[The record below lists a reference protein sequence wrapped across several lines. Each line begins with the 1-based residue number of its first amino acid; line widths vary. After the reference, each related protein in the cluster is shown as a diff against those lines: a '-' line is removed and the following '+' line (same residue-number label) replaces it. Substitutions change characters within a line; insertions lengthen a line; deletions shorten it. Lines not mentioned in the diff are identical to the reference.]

1 MTMTPVYGPLLDP
14 TISGPLGPG
23 GVGLEAGGCYNHR
36 RRDTRCVPGDL
47 QTIISILS
55 EIMADRTRKRL
66 VWDIRKD
73 LITLP
78 SDELFHIA
86 KVIGPVQGKD
96 SSELDLEDS
105 GGCFEYINAFMSSE
119 SLLEIE
125 DQGMSRLL
133 SLQATVKSAKQF
145 CNTEC
150 TSDVDTNTHLAHV
163 SHPPTTD
170 EQPLTTNGTYLTPQA
185 ATDLGGVKGA
195 EPRTNTDLIKMLAEY
210 EALSKKIQQ
219 YMTTPTQHTDMAQS
233 GAQGNPIP
241 PPPLHRTE
249 RPQLTAHSTF
259 PMVGLPCIQP
269 REFKIH
275 GGQIGD
281 HSSDI
286 AYNNVCRQMDA
297 GLRENFSETDI
308 IRGVLRI
315 IKPGIFK
322 EMLINKDDM
331 TVDELKGFLQ
341 SHLGDRSSTELFQE
355 LMCTKQSDHETPQQF
370 LYRVMGLKQKI
381 LYAARQAD
389 SDRKYSAA
397 TVQDVFLHTVY
408 QGLSHRCKDIRSELK
423 PLLADSND
431 AILRHVMK
439 NETVHSDDEGGKT
452 EAAGRKSQNDPIK
465 QLTARIDALTN
476 MVDAL
481 QHSLAAR
488 VERVYWRRETGLST
502 LLHLRW
508 VLKTTS
514 AAGKREPATAEGQP
528 VTAERMSQTD
538 SIFLTLEGPEGIK
551 AIDQRCTN
559 QRQKDKSTDPKVEHR
574 TQRTNS
580 LDPYQTKTDTII
592 KLIGSKAL
600 TQCNLNGLTVRALLD
615 TGAQV
620 SIVDRVWKE
629 KYLPDIEVRPLQD
642 LLGCGDDLKVCAV
655 NGDLI
660 PFDGWTVIT
669 VNLLGNEDPSLSI
682 NVLFLVSKMPIERPL
697 LGFNVIEELIQ
708 GQPEQLMQTL
718 TALLAGAIDVP
729 NEKAQTIIDVIWTT
743 EEDECGRLKVGQ
755 SGFIIPAGQV
765 AWVQCR
771 ITSKLAQLDSLVLFE
786 PQEDNTH
793 LRYLDIGEGLL
804 EIPNKSDSYT
814 SVPIGNYTGS
824 DVILP
829 QGTVLGTLQRIER
842 IVEPGQS
849 SGARQTVRVQTA
861 VTEESDSNTGLWHP
875 PVDLGHLSDSQRE
888 IVQKM
893 LYEESSVFSKGD
905 DDIGCIPSLQMS
917 ITLQDVIPVQRAYS
931 AVPKPLFSEVKG
943 YIQELLAKG
952 WIVKSKSPYA
962 APVVCIRKKDGK
974 LRLCVDYHLL
984 NKKTIPDRHPL
995 PRIQELIDTLGGY
1008 SWFSILDQGKAYHQ
1022 GFIDEGSR
1030 HMTAFITPWGLY
1042 EWVRIPFGLSNAPAA
1057 FQRSMEEM
1065 LDSLRDECCLLYLDD
1080 VLCYAKSFEEH
1091 VESLR
1096 RVLRALRCHGVK
1108 LKPEKCEMF
1117 RKEVRYVGRL
1127 VSAEGVRID
1136 PRDLEAVRSV
1146 THRTPQTVGDVR
1158 RLLGFLSY
1166 YRTFIQD
1173 FSRVARPLYE
1183 LLQAKTGPEQAL
1195 HGRRN
1200 TKGPQVPSKTP
1211 VQWTRDHQQALE
1223 RLVGMLEE
1231 PPVLA
1236 YPNFSLPFT
1245 LHTDASEEGLGA
1257 ILYQRQEG
1265 KLRVIGYGSRTLTKA
1280 ERNYRL
1286 HSGKLE
1292 FLALK
1297 WAVCE
1302 KFRDYLFYAQRFA
1315 VYTDNNPLTYVMST
1329 AKLNAVGHRWVGEL
1343 SDFRFDIKYRPG
1355 RVNIDADTLS
1365 RLPLDIEAF
1374 ESQCTEQLPTSV
1386 VQVAWEGSHVSGEK
1400 DVAWIAALY
1409 MSAVEEKVEPSPSCL
1424 PTIELEELITAQRD
1438 DPVIS
1443 QVRQWK
1449 VDGVNPTEE
1458 MRGNLT
1464 GTSRKLMY
1472 EWSKLHVEG
1481 GLLYRRTMERKQ
1493 LVLPSKYKKLALEHL
1508 HDRMGHVG
1516 TERVLSLARD
1526 RFYWPYMKAEIEGY
1540 VTRKCPCIKQKKPS
1554 AHVRAPMSCIT
1565 THSPMELVCIDYLH
1579 LEPSCGGYEYILVV
1593 MDHFTSFAQ
1602 AYPTKNKS
1610 GRTAAE
1616 RLFQDCIP
1624 RFGYPAKL
1632 HHDQGREFENELFR
1646 TLRQLAGIRHS
1657 RTSPYHPQGNPVER
1671 FNRTLLQMLRTL
1683 TDREKERWK
1692 NFLPQVVHAYNCTR
1706 HESTGYSPFY
1716 LLYGRHPH
1724 LPVDLIF
1731 GLVEPEEE
1739 MTPKGYAKQWAY
1751 RMSEASQV
1759 REGKPSTTG

>member
-1 MTMTPVYGPLLDP
+1 MDAICSCHLYIQRSWQRQDAIPDSLLSSCIYSNLAVGSPGP
-14 TISGPLGPG
+14 
-23 GVGLEAGGCYNHR
+23 
-36 RRDTRCVPGDL
+36 DL
-47 QTIISILS
+47 QQIRGGSSGIGLTLAAATSTDDETRGAYQAATEGATES

-119 SLLEIE
+119 SLLETE
-125 DQGMSRLL
+125 DQCMSRLL
-133 SLQATVKSAKQF
+133 SLQETVKSAKQF

-150 TSDVDTNTHLAHV
+150 TSDVDTDTHLAHV

-185 ATDLGGVKGA
+185 ANDLGGVKGA

-210 EALSKKIQQ
+210 EALSKQIQQ

-297 GLRENFSETDI
+297 GLRENFSKTDI

-331 TVDELKGFLQ
+331 TVDELKGSEQ
-341 SHLGDRSSTELFQE
+341 HRTISRIDVHQ
-355 LMCTKQSDHETPQQF
+355 TKRP
-370 LYRVMGLKQKI
+370 R
-381 LYAARQAD
+381 
-389 SDRKYSAA
+389 DRKYSAA

-423 PLLADSND
+423 PLLADSNVTDD

-465 QLTARIDALTN
+465 QLAARIDALTN

-481 QHSLAAR
+481 QHSLAAWP
-488 VERVYWRRETGLST
+488 VNQSHTERETGLST

-514 AAGKREPATAEGQP
+514 TAGKREPATAEGQP
-528 VTAERMSQTD
+528 VTAERMYKSHRSKMYQPETKGQINRPKSGTQD
-538 SIFLTLEGPEGIK
+538 SK
-551 AIDQRCTN
+551 
-559 QRQKDKSTDPKVEHR
+559 
-574 TQRTNS
+574 NS
-580 LDPYQTKTDTII
+580 LDSYQTKTDTII

-620 SIVDRVWKE
+620 SRVDRVWKE

-642 LLGCGDDLKVCAV
+642 LLGCRDDLKVCAV
-655 NGDLI
+655 NGDLF

-682 NVLFLVSKMPIERPL
+682 NVPFLVSKMPTERPL

-718 TALLAGAIDVP
+718 TALLAGAIDVL
-729 NEKAQTIIDVIWTT
+729 NEKAQTIIDVIRTT

-755 SGFIIPAGQV
+755 SGVIIPAGQV

-824 DVILP
+824 DVVLP

-893 LYEESSVFSKGD
+893 LYEESSIFSKGD

-931 AVPKPLFSEVKG
+931 TVPKPLFSEVKG

-962 APVVCIRKKDGK
+962 APVVCVRKKDGK
-974 LRLCVDYHLL
+974 LRLCVDYRLL

-1065 LDSLRDECCLLYLDD
+1065 LDSLRDE
-1080 VLCYAKSFEEH
+1080 
-1091 VESLR
+1091 

-1146 THRTPQTVGDVR
+1146 AHRTPQTVGDVR

-1173 FSRVARPLYE
+1173 FSKVARPLYE

-1231 PPVLA
+1231 PLVLA

-1302 KFRDYLFYAQRFA
+1302 KFRDYLFYAQRFT

-1386 VQVAWEGSHVSGEK
+1386 VQAAWEGSHVSGEK

-1449 VDGVNPTEE
+1449 VDGANPTEE

-1508 HDRMGHVG
+1508 HDRMGHFG
-1516 TERVLSLARD
+1516 EGSILLA
-1526 RFYWPYMKAEIEGY
+1526 
-1540 VTRKCPCIKQKKPS
+1540 V
-1554 AHVRAPMSCIT
+1554 
-1565 THSPMELVCIDYLH
+1565 
-1579 LEPSCGGYEYILVV
+1579 YE
-1593 MDHFTSFAQ
+1593 
-1602 AYPTKNKS
+1602 
-1610 GRTAAE
+1610 
-1616 RLFQDCIP
+1616 
-1624 RFGYPAKL
+1624 
-1632 HHDQGREFENELFR
+1632 
-1646 TLRQLAGIRHS
+1646 
-1657 RTSPYHPQGNPVER
+1657 
-1671 FNRTLLQMLRTL
+1671 
-1683 TDREKERWK
+1683 
-1692 NFLPQVVHAYNCTR
+1692 
-1706 HESTGYSPFY
+1706 
-1716 LLYGRHPH
+1716 
-1724 LPVDLIF
+1724 
-1731 GLVEPEEE
+1731 
-1739 MTPKGYAKQWAY
+1739 
-1751 RMSEASQV
+1751 
-1759 REGKPSTTG
+1759 